1 MGGVRY
7 HHIPTTL
14 FVKKKKKEFSIFFHQ
29 WGIALKYSRKGFEFP
44 VFPSNGEFLVQ

>member
-14 FVKKKKKEFSIFFHQ
+14 FVKKKKISIFFHQ
-29 WGIALKYSRKGFEFP
+29 WGTALKYSKKGFKFP
-44 VFPSNGEFLVQ
+44 VFPLSGEFLVQ